1 MRAVKLCRRGV
12 KDSLGRRVMCV
23 SGAEI
28 GIEMSYR
35 LGSRAAPAPYALP
48 AGFAMFLAVGTV
60 AAALHGRLPAGGVL
74 IACASVAF
82 AVSFAAEPVAS
93 VLLAGIGWLTVI
105 GFSRPPYAQLRP
117 AGPAAVHAAVVV
129 GVSALA
135 GAGFGLVFRWYW
147 RRLTLVSVGR
157 TTGMRHGASWER
169 DGLSPAAGDAS
180 GAAAGAASGAA
191 IGVRRRLAGVLLAAV
206 LLPLL
211 TVVLATARSHLN
223 LADFVLVYLVAVVAI
238 TVVGGF
244 WPAVLAAV
252 AASLLLNWY
261 FTAPIHTFTIAQP
274 RELLALLLFVTVA
287 VAVSSVVHLAARRA
301 VQAARARE
309 EAASLLE
316 LAQTVLG
323 GADSPA
329 AVLEHLT
336 RTHGGQAELQERVAG
351 RWVRAASSGV
361 DGVLAAASRI
371 DIRSDL
377 TLMVTGQDPSA
388 TPALLAGYAAQAA
401 AALDRERLRTQ
412 AAQAE
417 ALAEGNRMRT
427 ALLAAVSH
435 DLRTPLASI
444 KASVSSLRQTDVEW
458 SEADEADLLATIEQN
473 ADRLDALIGNLLD
486 MSRLHTGSLQPF
498 LRPTA
503 IDEVAPVAAGGLDDS
518 LRLEMAVPDGFPLVL
533 ADPGLL
539 ERVLANLFSNA
550 LRYSP
555 AGRPP
560 ELHAVLD
567 GGTVRLEVADH
578 GPGVPDELKERIFE
592 PFERVGDRH
601 PGVGLGLAVARGFAE
616 AMGGRIGAFD
626 TPGGGLTV
634 RVTLPAAGEDRSA
647 LDAPRSSGSSGS
659 PGSSGSS
666 PSSRSPGSS
675 RSSRSSR
682 SPGS

>member
-1 MRAVKLCRRGV
+1 
-12 KDSLGRRVMCV
+12 MCV

-157 TTGMRHGASWER
+157 TTGMRRGASSEP
-169 DGLSPAAGDAS
+169 DGLPPAAGDAS
-180 GAAAGAASGAA
+180 GAAAGAAPGAAPGAA

-401 AALDRERLRTQ
+401 AALDRERLRIQ

-486 MSRLHTGSLQPF
+486 MSRLHAGSLQPF

-503 IDEVAPVAAGGLDDS
+503 VDEVAPVAVGGLDDS

-560 ELHAVLD
+560 ELHASLT
-567 GGTVRLEVADH
+567 GGTVCLEVVDH
-578 GPGVPDELKERIFE
+578 GPGVPDAQKERIFE
-592 PFERVGDRH
+592 PFERAGDRH
-601 PGVGLGLAVARGFAE
+601 PGVGLGLTVARGFAE
-616 AMGGRIGAFD
+616 AMGGQISAVD

-634 RVTLPAAGEDRSA
+634 RVVLPAAPAASGDRSPLGA
-647 LDAPRSSGSSGS
+647 AGS
-659 PGSSGSS
+659 
-666 PSSRSPGSS
+666 
-675 RSSRSSR
+675 
-682 SPGS
+682 

>member
-1 MRAVKLCRRGV
+1 MVL
-12 KDSLGRRVMCV
+12 
-23 SGAEI
+23 
-28 GIEMSYR
+28 
-35 LGSRAAPAPYALP
+35 
-48 AGFAMFLAVGTV
+48 
-60 AAALHGRLPAGGVL
+60 AAAA
-74 IACASVAF
+74 
-82 AVSFAAEPVAS
+82 
-93 VLLAGIGWLTVI
+93 
-105 GFSRPPYAQLRP
+105 
-117 AGPAAVHAAVVV
+117 
-129 GVSALA
+129 
-135 GAGFGLVFRWYW
+135 
-147 RRLTLVSVGR
+147 
-157 TTGMRHGASWER
+157 
-169 DGLSPAAGDAS
+169 
-180 GAAAGAASGAA
+180 
-191 IGVRRRLAGVLLAAV
+191 
-206 LLPLL
+206 LPLL
-211 TVVLATARSHLN
+211 TAVLAAWRQHLN
-223 LADFVLVYLVAVVAI
+223 LADDLLIYLVAVVTI
-238 TVVGGF
+238 TVLGGF

-261 FTAPIHTFTIAQP
+261 FTEPLHTFTIAEP
-274 RELLALLLFVTVA
+274 KNLLALLLFVTVA

-309 EAASLLE
+309 EAAAQLE

-329 AVLEHLT
+329 AILDHLT
-336 RTHGGQAELQERVAG
+336 RTHGGQAELQERAGG

-361 DGVLAAASRI
+361 EGSLPAASRI

-377 TLMVTGQDPSA
+377 ILLVTGQAESA

-458 SEADEADLLATIEQN
+458 SEADQADLLATIEQN

-503 IDEVAPVAAGGLDDS
+503 IDEVAPAALLGLDDC

-539 ERVLANLFSNA
+539 ERILANLFSNA

-555 AGRPP
+555 PDAAARAARRAGRGHGAARGGGPRPGRARRAEGARLRAVQYLPERARRASRRAAAHPGRRPP
-560 ELHAVLD
+560 P
-567 GGTVRLEVADH
+567 GGGARARGGQGLRRGHGRADH
-578 GPGVPDELKERIFE
+578 GQGHAGRRSHGPDRAPGGERRQVRARRGVMTRVLVVDDEPSILRALRINLSARE
-592 PFERVGDRH
+592 YDVSTAVDGSS
-601 PGVGLGLAVARGFAE
+601 GLAAVARD
-616 AMGGRIGAFD
+616 RPDVIILD
-626 TPGGGLTV
+626 LGLPDMDGTEVIHGV
-634 RVTLPAAGEDRSA
+634 RGWTSIPIIVLSAWGQESQKVAA
-647 LDAPRSSGSSGS
+647 LDAGADDYVTKPFGMDELLARLRAAVRRASPAPDEPVVATADFTVDLAAKQVIRADGS
-659 PGSSGSS
+659 PTSG
-666 PSSRSPGSS
+666 
-675 RSSRSSR
+675 
-682 SPGS
+682 